1 MSKITVQD
9 LVDIGLK
16 GEEDDLL
23 VLANNINILLEAND
37 IKMLVDEVV
46 DFVMNGGTTLQ
57 QKYDELLED
66 YRTLS
71 YELDE
76 LDELDSSEYY

>member
-1 MSKITVQD
+1 MNKITVQD

-16 GEEDDLL
+16 GENDDLI

-37 IKMLVDEVV
+37 IKMLVDEVA

-66 YRTLS
+66 YRKIVIL
-71 YELDE
+71 
-76 LDELDSSEYY
+76 

>member
-9 LVDIGLK
+9 LIDIGLK
-16 GEEDDLL
+16 GEGDDLL

-37 IKMLVDEVV
+37 IKMLVDEVA
-46 DFVMNGGTTLQ
+46 DYVMNGGTTLQ

-76 LDELDSSEYY
+76 LDSSEYY

>member
-1 MSKITVQD
+1 MNKITVQD

-16 GEEDDLL
+16 GEDDDLT

-37 IKMLVDEVV
+37 IKMLIDEVA

-66 YRTLS
+66 YITLS
-71 YELDE
+71 
-76 LDELDSSEYY
+76 DELDS

>member
-1 MSKITVQD
+1 MNKITVQD
-9 LVDIGLK
+9 LIDIGLK

-23 VLANNINILLEAND
+23 VLANNINILLEDND
-37 IKMLVDEVV
+37 IKMLVDEVA

-76 LDELDSSEYY
+76 LDSLDYY

>member
-1 MSKITVQD
+1 MNEITVQD

-16 GEEDDLL
+16 GEDDDLT

-37 IKMLVDEVV
+37 IKMLVDEVA

-57 QKYDELLED
+57 QKYDELKED
-66 YRTLS
+66 YRRLS
-71 YELDE
+71 Y
-76 LDELDSSEYY
+76 ELDSSEYY

>member
-1 MSKITVQD
+1 MNKITVQD

-16 GEEDDLL
+16 GEDDDLI

-37 IKMLVDEVV
+37 IKMLVQEVA

-66 YRTLS
+66 YRQLS
-71 YELDE
+71 Y
-76 LDELDSSEYY
+76 ELDSSEYY

>member
-1 MSKITVQD
+1 MNKITVQD

-16 GEEDDLL
+16 GENDDLI

-37 IKMLVDEVV
+37 IKMLVDEVA

-66 YRTLS
+66 YRRNVIL
-71 YELDE
+71 
-76 LDELDSSEYY
+76 

>member
-23 VLANNINILLEAND
+23 VLANNINILLEDND
-37 IKMLVDEVV
+37 IKMLVDEVA

-76 LDELDSSEYY
+76 LDSLDYY

>member
-23 VLANNINILLEAND
+23 VLANNINILLEDND

-46 DFVMNGGTTLQ
+46 DYVMNGGTTLQ

-76 LDELDSSEYY
+76 LDSSEYY

>member
-1 MSKITVQD
+1 MKKITVQD
-9 LVDIGLK
+9 LADIGLK
-16 GEEDDLL
+16 GEDVDLL
-23 VLANNINILLEAND
+23 VLANNINILLEDND
-37 IKMLVDEVV
+37 IKMLIDEVA

-76 LDELDSSEYY
+76 LDSSEYY

>member
-1 MSKITVQD
+1 MNKITVQD
-9 LVDIGLK
+9 LIDIGLK

-23 VLANNINILLEAND
+23 VLANNINILLEDND
-37 IKMLVDEVV
+37 IKMLVDEVA

-71 YELDE
+71 YEQ

>member
-1 MSKITVQD
+1 MNKITVQD

-23 VLANNINILLEAND
+23 VLANNINILLEDND
-37 IKMLVDEVV
+37 IKMLVDEVA
-46 DFVMNGGTTLQ
+46 DYVMNGGTTLQ

-76 LDELDSSEYY
+76 LDSSEYY

>member
-1 MSKITVQD
+1 MNKITVQD

-16 GEEDDLL
+16 GEDDDLI

-37 IKMLVDEVV
+37 IKMLVDEVA

-66 YRTLS
+66 YRQLS
-71 YELDE
+71 
-76 LDELDSSEYY
+76 DELDSLDSLDYY

>member
-9 LVDIGLK
+9 LIDIGLK
-16 GEEDDLL
+16 GEGDDLL

-46 DFVMNGGTTLQ
+46 DYVMNGGTTLQ

-76 LDELDSSEYY
+76 LDSSEYY

>member
-1 MSKITVQD
+1 MNKITVQD

-16 GEEDDLL
+16 GEEDDLI

-37 IKMLVDEVV
+37 IKMLVDEVA

-71 YELDE
+71 DE
-76 LDELDSSEYY
+76 LDYLDSSEYY

>member
-1 MSKITVQD
+1 MNKITVQD

-16 GEEDDLL
+16 GENDDLV

-37 IKMLVDEVV
+37 IKMLVDEVA

-66 YRTLS
+66 YRRNVIL
-71 YELDE
+71 
-76 LDELDSSEYY
+76 

>member
-1 MSKITVQD
+1 MNKITVQD

-16 GEEDDLL
+16 GEDEDLL

-37 IKMLVDEVV
+37 IKMLVDEVA

-71 YELDE
+71 YELDS
-76 LDELDSSEYY
+76 LDYYEDL